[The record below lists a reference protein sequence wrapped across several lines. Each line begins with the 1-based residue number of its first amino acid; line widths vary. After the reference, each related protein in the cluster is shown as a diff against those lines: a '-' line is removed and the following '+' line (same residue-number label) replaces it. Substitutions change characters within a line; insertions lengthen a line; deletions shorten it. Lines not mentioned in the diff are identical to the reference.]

1 MLELKE
7 DQPLH
12 VPDMSRLQLEGLQ
25 VFVDGEEPNWLATGR
40 RGARLLDWLREPLTV
55 GALSRRYAEWLGL
68 DAARSWLHVHS
79 FVRDCLRAGMVSF
92 TPFERLPYAGR
103 SAHLSAD
110 KLSEVW
116 IHTNNSCNLSCTHCL
131 VSSSPAADP
140 GLPTA
145 QLLHVIDQASECGVE
160 RFYFTGGEPFAR
172 PDIFE
177 LIEAVTEKKQAELI
191 VLTNGMLFQGKRL
204 DRLARLGRERLRLQ
218 ISLDGAVAE
227 TNDRYRG
234 RGAFDRIAEGTRA
247 VAGLG
252 FPVSLTTVVTR
263 ENLEELPLITRIVKD
278 WGARSQHLMWM
289 HRRGRVLETGP
300 DPFPSCEDL
309 IGAARTAAREAARL
323 DVKLDNLE
331 SLKLRVNGRPGV
343 KHDLGNQFWDSLCVY
358 SDGTVYPSAACA
370 NHKPLA
376 AGVVTNGNLRRIWQD
391 SPVARRFRQASVA
404 NKSWLR
410 DDPFRFILGGGDIEH
425 SYFFSAGGS
434 GAGDLHAPDPYYEVY
449 RALARDIMVELAQ
462 EKRRSLNGRSSF
474 DAPVVYHSMGE
485 GAVACGAG
493 RNPIDA
499 SHRTAVAT
507 LHSNC
512 VLAFGIEG
520 SRRVVREFYAK
531 AAEKPQSELCCSTEL
546 DPEEVGHIPKEVMD
560 RSYGCG
566 SPVVLAQPVSG
577 ETTLDLGSGGGI
589 DCFMA
594 ARKVGPSGRVIGVDM
609 TDEMLAVANR
619 NRTAVAERLGYDV
632 VEFRRGFLERI
643 PVESKSI
650 DLVTSNCV
658 INLSPDKKAVFREM
672 WRVLKDHGRTV
683 VSDIVSRESVPDHL
697 RVNPRLW
704 GECLAGALTEEE
716 FLTWLEQAGFHGL
729 QILKRDLWKTVE
741 GCTFY
746 SVTLRGFK
754 FERID
759 DRRFTGQRAVYLGP
773 QKAVMDEDGQLFPR
787 NEPIEVSTD
796 TAAKLSRPPYRGS
809 FLILGQGRELLP
821 VENDCC
827 SPGSSSCC

>member
-1 MLELKE
+1 MLELKD
-7 DQPLH
+7 DQRLYL
-12 VPDMSRLQLEGLQ
+12 PDLSHLEMEGLR
-25 VFVDGEEPNWLATGR
+25 FFIDGAAPNWLATGR
-40 RGARLLDWLREPLTV
+40 RGARLLEWLREPLTV
-55 GALSRRYAEWLGL
+55 GALSRRYAEWLQL

-79 FVRDCLRAGMVSF
+79 FVRDCLRRGMVSF
-92 TPFERLPYAGR
+92 TPFERAPYAGR
-103 SAHLSAD
+103 SAHLSLD

-145 QLLHVIDQASECGVE
+145 QLLHIIDQACECGVE

-172 PDIFE
+172 PDVFE
-177 LIEAVTEKKQAELI
+177 LIEAVTEKKRAELI
-191 VLTNGMLFQGKRL
+191 ILTNGLLFQGKRL
-204 DRLARLGRERLRLQ
+204 DRLAQFGRDRLRLQ

-234 RGAFDRIAEGTRA
+234 RGTFDRIAEGTRA

-263 ENLEELPLITRIVKD
+263 DNLEELPLITRIVKD
-278 WGARSQHLMWM
+278 WGAQSQHLMWM
-289 HRRGRVLETGP
+289 HRRGRVLETGQ
-300 DPFPSCEDL
+300 DAFPSCEDL
-309 IGAARTAAREAARL
+309 IGAVRTTAQEAARL
-323 DVKLDNLE
+323 GVGLDNLE
-331 SLKLRVNGRPGV
+331 SLKFRVNGRPGI

-370 NHKPLA
+370 NHEPLA
-376 AGVVTNGNLRRIWQD
+376 AGVVDNGNLRQIWQD

-425 SYFFSAGGS
+425 SYFFSAD
-434 GAGDLHAPDPYYEVY
+434 GAGTGDLHAPDPYYEVY

-462 EKRRSLNGRSSF
+462 EPRRSLNGRSSL
-474 DAPVVYHSMGE
+474 DGPVIYHSMGE

-493 RNPIDA
+493 RDPIDVGD
-499 SHRTAVAT
+499 RTAVAT

-512 VLAFGIEG
+512 VLAFDIEG

-531 AAEKPQSELCCSTEL
+531 AAEKPQAELCCPMEP
-546 DPEEVGHIPKEVMD
+546 DPDEVSHIPREVMD
-560 RSYGCG
+560 RFYGCG
-566 SPVVLAQPVSG
+566 SPVALSGLGSG
-577 ETTLDLGSGGGI
+577 ETMLDLGSGGGI
-589 DCFMA
+589 DCFIG
-594 ARKVGPSGRVIGVDM
+594 ARKVGASGRVIGVDM
-609 TDEMLAVANR
+609 TGEMLAVANR
-619 NRTAVAERLGYDV
+619 NRTAVAETLGYDV
-632 VEFRRGFLERI
+632 VEFRQGFLEQI
-643 PVESKSI
+643 PVESRTI
-650 DLVTSNCV
+650 DLITSNCV
-658 INLSPDKKAVFREM
+658 VNLSPDKKAVFREM

-716 FLTWLEQAGFHGL
+716 FMTCLEQAGFHGI
-729 QILKRDLWKTVE
+729 QILKRDFWKTVE

-754 FERID
+754 FEKTAD
-759 DRRFTGQRAVYLGP
+759 PRFAGQRAVYLGP
-773 QKAVMDEDGQLFPR
+773 QKAVMDEEGRLFPR
-787 NEPIEVSTD
+787 NEPVEVSTD
-796 TAAKLSRPPYRGS
+796 TAARLSRPPYRGS
-809 FLILGQGRELLP
+809 FLIQGQDRELPLL
-821 VENDCC
+821 EDDSC
-827 SPGSSSCC
+827 SPGSSCC

>member
-1 MLELKE
+1 MVELKD
-7 DQPLH
+7 DQRLYL
-12 VPDMSRLQLEGLQ
+12 PDLSHLEMEGLR
-25 VFVDGEEPNWLATGR
+25 FYIDGAEPNWLATGR
-40 RGARLLDWLREPLTV
+40 RGARLLEWLREPLTV
-55 GALSRRYAEWLGL
+55 GALSRRYAEWLQL

-79 FVRDCLRAGMVSF
+79 FVRDCLRRGMASF
-92 TPFERLPYAGR
+92 TPVERAPYAGR
-103 SAHLSAD
+103 SAHLSLD

-145 QLLHVIDQASECGVE
+145 QLLHIIDQACECGVE

-177 LIEAVTEKKQAELI
+177 LIEAVTEKKRAELI
-191 VLTNGMLFQGKRL
+191 ILTNGLLFQGKRL
-204 DRLARLGRERLRLQ
+204 DRLAQFGRDRLRLQ

-234 RGAFDRIAEGTRA
+234 RGTFDRIAEGTRA

-278 WGARSQHLMWM
+278 WGAQSQHLMWM
-289 HRRGRVLETGP
+289 HRRGRVLETER
-300 DPFPSCEDL
+300 DAFPSCEDL
-309 IGAARTAAREAARL
+309 IGAVRTTAQEAARL
-323 DVKLDNLE
+323 GVGLDNLE
-331 SLKLRVNGRPGV
+331 SLKSRVNGRPGI

-370 NHKPLA
+370 NHEPLA
-376 AGVVTNGNLRRIWQD
+376 AGVVDNGNLRQIWQD

-425 SYFFSAGGS
+425 SYFFSADGS

-449 RALARDIMVELAQ
+449 RALAQDIMVELAQ
-462 EKRRSLNGRSSF
+462 ETRRSLNGRSSL
-474 DAPVVYHSMGE
+474 DGPVIYHSMGE

-493 RNPIDA
+493 RDPIDVGD
-499 SHRTAVAT
+499 RTAVAT

-512 VLAFGIEG
+512 VLAFDIEG

-531 AAEKPQSELCCSTEL
+531 AAEKAQAELCCPMEP
-546 DPEEVGHIPKEVMD
+546 DPDDVSHIPQEVMD
-560 RSYGCG
+560 RFYGCG
-566 SPVVLAQPVSG
+566 SPVAQSGLGSG
-577 ETTLDLGSGGGI
+577 ETMLDLGSGGGI
-589 DCFMA
+589 DCFIA
-594 ARKVGPSGRVIGVDM
+594 ARKVGPTGRVIGVDM
-609 TDEMLAVANR
+609 TGEMLAVANR
-619 NRTAVAERLGYDV
+619 NRTAVAEKLGYDV
-632 VEFRRGFLERI
+632 VEFRQGFLEQI
-643 PVESKSI
+643 PVESKTI
-650 DLVTSNCV
+650 DLITSNCV
-658 INLSPDKKAVFREM
+658 VNLSPDKKAVFREM

-716 FLTWLEQAGFHGL
+716 FMTYLEQAGFHGI
-729 QILKRDLWKTVE
+729 QILKRDFWKTVE
-741 GCTFY
+741 GCDFY
-746 SVTLRGFK
+746 SRHPAGFQVRKDRRSPLRG
-754 FERID
+754 
-759 DRRFTGQRAVYLGP
+759 
-773 QKAVMDEDGQLFPR
+773 
-787 NEPIEVSTD
+787 
-796 TAAKLSRPPYRGS
+796 AAGRLSRTPKGSHGRG
-809 FLILGQGRELLP
+809 RAPLP
-821 VENDCC
+821 AQRTA
-827 SPGSSSCC
+827 

>member
-7 DQPLH
+7 DQRLYL
-12 VPDMSRLQLEGLQ
+12 PDLTHLELEGLR
-25 VFVDGEEPNWLATGR
+25 VFIDGEEPNWLATGR
-40 RGARLLDWLREPLTV
+40 RGARLLEWLREPLAV
-55 GALSRRYAEWLGL
+55 GALSRRYAEWLQL

-79 FVRDCLRAGMVSF
+79 FVRDCLRRGMASF
-92 TPFERLPYAGR
+92 TPFERAPYSGR
-103 SAHLSAD
+103 SAHLSLD

-131 VSSSPAADP
+131 VSSSPAADR

-145 QLLHVIDQASECGVE
+145 QLFHIIDQACECGAE

-177 LIEAVTEKKQAELI
+177 LIEAVTEEKQAELI
-191 VLTNGMLFQGKRL
+191 ILTNGLLFQGKRL
-204 DRLARLGRERLRLQ
+204 DRLAQLGRDRLRLQ
-218 ISLDGAVAE
+218 ISLDGATAE

-234 RGAFDRIAEGTRA
+234 RGTFDRIAEGTRA

-263 ENLEELPLITRIVKD
+263 ENLEELPRITRIVKD
-278 WGARSQHLMWM
+278 WGAQSQHLMWM
-289 HRRGRVLETGP
+289 HRRGRVLETEQ
-300 DPFPSCEDL
+300 DAFPSCEDL
-309 IGAARTAAREAARL
+309 IEAARASAQEAARL
-323 DVKLDNLE
+323 GVGLDNLE
-331 SLKLRVNGRPGV
+331 SLKLRVNGRPGI

-370 NHKPLA
+370 NHRPLA
-376 AGVVTNGNLRRIWQD
+376 AGVVDNGNLRQIWQD

-425 SYFFSAGGS
+425 SYFFSADGA
-434 GAGDLHAPDPYYEVY
+434 GAGDLHAPDPYYGVY
-449 RALARDIMVELAQ
+449 RALAQDIMVELAQ
-462 EKRRSLNGRSSF
+462 EKRHSLNGRSGN
-474 DAPVVYHSMGE
+474 DAPAVYHSMGE

-493 RNPIDA
+493 RDPIDVGD
-499 SHRTAVAT
+499 RTAVAT

-512 VLAFGIEG
+512 VLAFDIEG

-531 AAEKPQSELCCSTEL
+531 AAEKPQAELCCPMEP
-546 DPEEVGHIPKEVMD
+546 DPDEVGHIPREVMD
-560 RSYGCG
+560 RFYGCG
-566 SPVVLAQPVSG
+566 SPVALSGLGSG
-577 ETTLDLGSGGGI
+577 ETMLDLGSGGGI
-589 DCFMA
+589 DCFIG
-594 ARKVGPSGRVIGVDM
+594 ARKVGASGRVIGVDM
-609 TDEMLAVANR
+609 TGEMLAVANR
-619 NRTAVAERLGYDV
+619 NRTAVAETLGYDV
-632 VEFRRGFLERI
+632 VEFRQGFLEQI
-643 PVESKSI
+643 PVESKTI
-650 DLVTSNCV
+650 DLITSNCV
-658 INLSPDKKAVFREM
+658 VNLSPDKKAVFREM

-683 VSDIVSRESVPDHL
+683 VSDIVSQESVPDHL

-716 FLTWLEQAGFHGL
+716 FMTYLEQAGFHGL

-754 FERID
+754 FERTA
-759 DRRFTGQRAVYLGP
+759 DRRFAGQRAVYLGP
-773 QKAVMDEDGQLFPR
+773 QKAVMDEEGRLFPR
-787 NEPIEVSTD
+787 NEPVEVATD

-809 FLILGQGRELLP
+809 FLILGQGRELSLL
-821 VENDCC
+821 EDDSC
-827 SPGSSSCC
+827 SPGSSCC

>member
-1 MLELKE
+1 MVELKD
-7 DQPLH
+7 DQRLYL
-12 VPDMSRLQLEGLQ
+12 PDLSHLEMEGLR
-25 VFVDGEEPNWLATGR
+25 FYIDGAEPNWLATGR
-40 RGARLLDWLREPLTV
+40 RGARLLEWLREPLTV
-55 GALSRRYAEWLGL
+55 GALSRRYAEWLQL

-79 FVRDCLRAGMVSF
+79 FVRDCLRRGMASF
-92 TPFERLPYAGR
+92 TPVERAPYAGR
-103 SAHLSAD
+103 SAHLSLD

-145 QLLHVIDQASECGVE
+145 QLLHIIDQACECGVE

-177 LIEAVTEKKQAELI
+177 LIEAVTEKKRAELI
-191 VLTNGMLFQGKRL
+191 ILTNGLLFQGKRL
-204 DRLARLGRERLRLQ
+204 GRLAQFGRDRLRLQ

-234 RGAFDRIAEGTRA
+234 RGTFDRIAEGTRA

-278 WGARSQHLMWM
+278 WGAQSQHLMWM
-289 HRRGRVLETGP
+289 HRRGRVLETER
-300 DPFPSCEDL
+300 DAFPSCEDL
-309 IGAARTAAREAARL
+309 IGAVRTTAQEAARL
-323 DVKLDNLE
+323 GVGLDNLE
-331 SLKLRVNGRPGV
+331 SLKSRVNGRPGI

-370 NHKPLA
+370 NHEPLA
-376 AGVVTNGNLRRIWQD
+376 AGVVDNGNLRQIWQD

-425 SYFFSAGGS
+425 SYFFSADGS

-449 RALARDIMVELAQ
+449 RALAQDIMVELAQ
-462 EKRRSLNGRSSF
+462 ETRRSLNGRSSL
-474 DAPVVYHSMGE
+474 DGPVIYHSMGE

-493 RNPIDA
+493 RDPIDVGD
-499 SHRTAVAT
+499 RTAVAT

-512 VLAFGIEG
+512 VLAFDIEG

-531 AAEKPQSELCCSTEL
+531 AAEKPQAELCCPMEP
-546 DPEEVGHIPKEVMD
+546 DPDDVSHIPQEVMD
-560 RSYGCG
+560 RFYGCG
-566 SPVVLAQPVSG
+566 SPVAQSGLGSG
-577 ETTLDLGSGGGI
+577 ETMLDLGSGGGI
-589 DCFMA
+589 DCFIA
-594 ARKVGPSGRVIGVDM
+594 ARKVGPTGRVIGVDM
-609 TDEMLAVANR
+609 TGEMLAVANR
-619 NRTAVAERLGYDV
+619 NRTAVAEKLGYDV
-632 VEFRRGFLERI
+632 VEFRQGFLEQI
-643 PVESKSI
+643 PVESKTI
-650 DLVTSNCV
+650 DLITSNCV
-658 INLSPDKKAVFREM
+658 VNLSPDKKAVFREM

-716 FLTWLEQAGFHGL
+716 FMTYLEQAGFHGI
-729 QILKRDLWKTVE
+729 QILKRDFWKTVE
-741 GCTFY
+741 GCDFY

-754 FERID
+754 FEKTA
-759 DRRFTGQRAVYLGP
+759 DRRFAGQRAVYLGP
-773 QKAVMDEDGQLFPR
+773 QKAVMDEEGRLFPR
-787 NEPIEVSTD
+787 NEPLEVSTD
-796 TAAKLSRPPYRGS
+796 TAARLSRPPYRGS
-809 FLILGQGRELLP
+809 FLILGQGPELLL
-821 VENDCC
+821 VEDDFC
-827 SPGSSSCC
+827 SPGSSCC

>member
-1 MLELKE
+1 MLELKQ
-7 DQPLH
+7 DQRLHAPELSPLE
-12 VPDMSRLQLEGLQ
+12 LEGLR
-25 VFVDGEEPNWLATGR
+25 VFIDGEEPNWLATGR
-40 RGARLLDWLREPLTV
+40 RGARLLEWLREPLTV
-55 GALSRRYAEWLGL
+55 GALSRRYAEWLQL

-79 FVRDCLRAGMVSF
+79 FVRDCLRRGMVSF
-92 TPFERLPYAGR
+92 TPFERAPYAGR

-145 QLLHVIDQASECGVE
+145 QLLQVIDQASECGAE

-177 LIEAVTEKKQAELI
+177 LIEAVTEEKQAELI
-191 VLTNGMLFQGKRL
+191 ILTNGMLFQGKRL
-204 DRLARLGRERLRLQ
+204 DRLAQLGRERLRLQ
-218 ISLDGAVAE
+218 ISLDGAAAE

-263 ENLEELPLITRIVKD
+263 ENLEELPRITGIVKD

-289 HRRGRVLETGP
+289 HRRGRVLETEP
-300 DPFPSCEDL
+300 DAFPSCQEL
-309 IGAARTAAREAARL
+309 IGAARATAREAARL
-323 DVKLDNLE
+323 GVGLDNLE

-370 NHKPLA
+370 NHEPLA
-376 AGVVTNGNLRRIWQD
+376 AGVVSNGNLRRIWQD

-404 NKSWLR
+404 NQSWLR

-425 SYFFSAGGS
+425 SYFFSADGA

-449 RALARDIMVELAQ
+449 RALARDVMVELAQ
-462 EKRRSLNGRSSF
+462 EKRRGLNGRSSL

-485 GAVACGAG
+485 GALACGAG
-493 RNPIDA
+493 RDPIDVGD
-499 SHRTAVAT
+499 RTAVAT

-512 VLAFGIEG
+512 VLAFDIEG

-531 AAEKPQSELCCSTEL
+531 AAEKPQAALCCSAEL
-546 DPEEVGHIPKEVMD
+546 DADEVGHIPKEVMD

-566 SPVVLAQPVSG
+566 SPVALAQPVAG
-577 ETTLDLGSGGGI
+577 EATLDLGSGGGI
-589 DCFMA
+589 DCFIA

-609 TDEMLAVANR
+609 TEEMLAVANR

-643 PVESKSI
+643 PVESQSM
-650 DLVTSNCV
+650 DLITSNCV
-658 INLSPDKKAVFREM
+658 INLSPDKQAVFREM
-672 WRVLKDHGRTV
+672 WRVLRAHGRTV
-683 VSDIVSRESVPDHL
+683 VSDIVSREPVPDRL

-704 GECLAGALTEEE
+704 GECLSGALTEEE
-716 FLTWLEQAGFHGL
+716 FATSLEQAGFHGL
-729 QILKRDLWKTVE
+729 QILKRDFWKAVE
-741 GCTFY
+741 GYAFY

-754 FERID
+754 FEKTA

-773 QKAVMDEDGQLFPR
+773 HKAVMDEEGHLFPR
-787 NEPIEVSTD
+787 NEPVEVSTD
-796 TAAKLSRPPYRGS
+796 TAARLGRPPYRGS
-809 FLILGQGRELLP
+809 FLILGQGRDLLLL
-821 VENDCC
+821 EDDCRT
-827 SPGSSSCC
+827 PGSSCC

>member
-1 MLELKE
+1 MMLELKQE
-7 DQPLH
+7 QRLYL
-12 VPDMSRLQLEGLQ
+12 PDLSNLELEGLR
-25 VFVDGEEPNWLATGR
+25 FFIDGEEPNWLATGR
-40 RGARLLDWLREPLTV
+40 RGARLLEWLREPLTV
-55 GALSRRYAEWLGL
+55 GALSRRYAEWLQL
-68 DAARSWLHVHS
+68 DAAKSWLHVHS
-79 FVRDCLRAGMVSF
+79 FVRDCLRTGMASF
-92 TPFERLPYAGR
+92 TPFERAPYAGR
-103 SAHLSAD
+103 LAHLSAD

-131 VSSSPAADP
+131 VSSSPAEDP
-140 GLPTA
+140 GLPTS
-145 QLLHVIDQASECGVE
+145 QLLHIIDQACECGVE

-177 LIEAVTEKKQAELI
+177 LIGAVTEEKQAELI
-191 VLTNGMLFQGKRL
+191 ILTNGMLFQGKRL
-204 DRLARLGRERLRLQ
+204 DRLAQFGRDRLRLQ

-234 RGAFDRIAEGTRA
+234 RGTFDRIAEGTRA

-263 ENLEELPLITRIVKD
+263 DNLEELPLITRIVKD
-278 WGARSQHLMWM
+278 WGAQSQHLMWM
-289 HRRGRVLETGP
+289 HRRGRVLETEQ
-300 DPFPSCEDL
+300 DAYPSCEDL
-309 IGAARTAAREAARL
+309 IGAARVTAKEAARL
-323 DVKLDNLE
+323 GVGLDNLE

-376 AGVVTNGNLRRIWQD
+376 AGVVENGNLRQIWQD

-410 DDPFRFILGGGDIEH
+410 EDPFRFILGGGDIEH
-425 SYFFSAGGS
+425 SYFFSADGA

-462 EKRRSLNGRSSF
+462 EKRRSLNGRSSL
-474 DAPVVYHSMGE
+474 DAPAVYHSMGE
-485 GAVACGAG
+485 GAVACGTG
-493 RNPIDA
+493 RDPIDVGD
-499 SHRTAVAT
+499 RTAVAT

-512 VLAFGIEG
+512 VLAFDIER
-520 SRRVVREFYAK
+520 SRQVVREFYAK
-531 AAEKPQSELCCSTEL
+531 AAEKPQAELCCSMEL
-546 DPEEVGHIPKEVMD
+546 DPAEVSHIPTEVMD

-566 SPVVLAQPVSG
+566 SPIALAQLVSG

-589 DCFMA
+589 DCFIA

-619 NRTAVAERLGYDV
+619 NRTAVAEKLGYDV
-632 VEFRRGFLERI
+632 VEFRRGFLEQI
-643 PVESKSI
+643 PVESKTI
-650 DLVTSNCV
+650 DLITSNCV

-672 WRVLKDHGRTV
+672 WRVLKDHGRIV
-683 VSDIVSRESVPDHL
+683 VSDIVSRETVPDHL

-716 FLTWLEQAGFHGL
+716 FVTYLEQAGFHGL
-729 QILKRDLWKTVE
+729 QILKRDYWKKVG

-754 FERID
+754 FEASAES
-759 DRRFTGQRAVYLGP
+759 RFTGQCAVYLGP
-773 QKAVMDEDGQLFPR
+773 QKAVMDEEGHLFPR
-787 NEPIEVSTD
+787 NEPVEVSTD

-809 FLILGQGRELLP
+809 FLIRAQGQGLPLLEDDLCTP
-821 VENDCC
+821 D
-827 SPGSSSCC
+827 SSCC